1 MGFSRL
7 QSIKSPNETYQF
19 YVLDVYNDLIEIPAD
34 IQTRAI
40 CVDDEA
46 SMRLGAMNLS
56 MGNVPFLF
64 GLEFLIHRCNNILK
78 YIQSI
83 ASRCV
88 TMLSAERVCYQRID
102 AV

>member
-46 SMRLGAMNLS
+46 SMRAGDHGSEYGKRAFSSVSN
-56 MGNVPFLF
+56 F
-64 GLEFLIHRCNNILK
+64 
-78 YIQSI
+78 
-83 ASRCV
+83 
-88 TMLSAERVCYQRID
+88 
-102 AV
+102 